1 MDRSSQGEEGMGLYK
16 PCGIGFDL
24 ALYEPYRCNKLNVVG
39 HVHLWPIKVIMQH
52 VICLMFPKMSPSW
65 TSLTSNNSHK

>member
-24 ALYEPYRCNKLNVVG
+24 ALYEPYRCNKLNVGRRSCSFVANKSD
-39 HVHLWPIKVIMQH
+39 HATCHLSYVSQNVTFMD
-52 VICLMFPKMSPSW
+52 FP
-65 TSLTSNNSHK
+65 HK